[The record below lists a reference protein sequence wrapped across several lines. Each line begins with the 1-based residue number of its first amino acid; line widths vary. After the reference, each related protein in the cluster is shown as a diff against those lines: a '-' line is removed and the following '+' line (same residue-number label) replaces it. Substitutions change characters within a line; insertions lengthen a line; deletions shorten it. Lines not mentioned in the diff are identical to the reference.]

1 MITSTERRKRKMKR
15 IKYLLLLTFSVLI
28 LVLSGCSGRSDD
40 AGENSVIVVEHDDD
54 EEETEEEEESEE
66 ESEPQEELIIVESEM
81 VPVKAK
87 GIYISAYV
95 AGTDSMMDEIIGYID
110 ETELNTIVIDL
121 KEDFGRV
128 VCEMDSDLINDIGS
142 VKQYIPRAQELVQK
156 LHDHDIYV
164 IARVP
169 AFRDRWLGDARPD
182 WCCKNADGTVFHDR
196 DGNSWVNPYKQ
207 EAWDYLVEIGKQA
220 KKLGFDETQFDYVRF
235 CTERG
240 MNNVVFDE
248 EDTQGRSKTDII
260 LESVEYLYDQLKAE
274 GLFVSAD
281 VFGTIIDSEVDAQS
295 VGQIYTE
302 LAKHLDTI
310 SPMVYPS
317 HYSDHSYGI
326 EHPDLNPY
334 ETIRAAMDASR
345 QALSQA
351 ARNGEHVAEVRPW
364 LQDFTATWLTY
375 HRSYGADEI
384 RQQIQ
389 AVYDSGYDEWLLWD
403 ASCKYSWNGLLSP
416 TEAEAQTVEIAESR
430 AAKEQQEIEESLA
443 ALEAESIAES
453 EAMEEKMRELEA
465 LEEQQRMQE
474 LESLEAE
481 QGMIQEPLPLDDD
494 LRKMQELEALE
505 AQVREQAGE

>member
-1 MITSTERRKRKMKR
+1 MKR
-15 IKYLLLLTFSVLI
+15 IRTLLLLSLSAAVL
-28 LVLSGCSGRSDD
+28 VVTGCSSKTED
-40 AGENSVIVVEHDDD
+40 AGDNAGIIVVEHDGD
-54 EEETEEEEESEE
+54 ETAVEESTEESEE
-66 ESEPQEELIIVESEM
+66 ETEPETEEDVIVLESDV
-81 VPVKAK
+81 VPIKAK

-95 AGTDSMMDEIIGYID
+95 AGTDSMMDDIIRHID

-121 KEDFGRV
+121 KEDFGRI

-142 VKQYIPRAQELVQK
+142 VKQYIPRAEELVQK
-156 LHDHDIYV
+156 LHDHGIYV

-220 KKLGFDETQFDYVRF
+220 KKLGFDEIQFDYVRF

-248 EDTQGRSKTDII
+248 EDTLGRSKSDII
-260 LESVEYLYDQLKAE
+260 LESVEYLYDNLKAV
-274 GLFVSAD
+274 GLNVSAD
-281 VFGTIIDSEVDAQS
+281 VFGTIIDSEVDAQA

-317 HYSDHSYGI
+317 HYSDHSFGI

-334 ETIRAAMDASR
+334 ATIKNAMDLSREALAEAS
-345 QALSQA
+345 
-351 ARNGEHVAEVRPW
+351 RNGERVAEVRPW
-364 LQDFTATWLTY
+364 LQDFTATWLSHY
-375 HRSYGADEI
+375 QSYGATQVRE
-384 RQQIQ
+384 QIQ
-389 AVYDSGYDEWLLWD
+389 AVYDAGYDEWLLWD
-403 ASCKYSWNGLLSP
+403 ASCKYSWDGLLTP
-416 TEAEAQTVEIAESR
+416 EEADEQVVEIAESR

-453 EAMEEKMRELEA
+453 EAMDAKLRELEE
-465 LEEQQRMQE
+465 LEEQQRQMEQ
-474 LESLEAE
+474 ESLEDE
-481 QGMIQEPLPLDDD
+481 Q
-494 LRKMQELEALE
+494 RKMQELEALE
-505 AQVREQAGE
+505 AQAREQQMESGLENEE